1 MFFYDWT
8 LILLLPAFVLG
19 ILVQVYLNSTYDKYS
34 KVRSASG
41 MTGYTAARRILDAAG
56 LYNVQIERIGG
67 NLTDHFDPR
76 NNVLRLSEG
85 VYNSPSVAAIGV
97 AAHECGHAIQYA
109 KGYLPMKVRGALV
122 GATNISS
129 NLSIGLVLIGMLFGS
144 AVIAHVGII
153 LYLIVVFF
161 QLVTLPVEFNASRRA
176 VGILGEYLGTDEVA
190 GVKKVLSAAALTYVV
205 ALISALSTLLRLFVI
220 VGGSGRKRR

>member
-8 LILLLPAFVLG
+8 LILLLPAFILG
-19 ILVQVYLNSTYDKYS
+19 LLVQVYLNSTYDKYS

-56 LYNVQIERIGG
+56 LYHVQIECIGG

-76 NNVLRLSEG
+76 NNVLRLSNG

-109 KGYLPMKVRGALV
+109 NGYLPMKVRGALV

-129 NLSIGLVLIGMLFGS
+129 SLSIALVLIGVLFGS
-144 AVIAHVGII
+144 SVIAHVGII
-153 LYLIVVFF
+153 LYLVVVFF

-176 VGILGEYLGTDEVA
+176 VGILGGYLGTEEVT
-190 GVKKVLSAAALTYVV
+190 GVKKVLSAAALTYIV

-220 VGGSGRKRR
+220 VGGGRKRR